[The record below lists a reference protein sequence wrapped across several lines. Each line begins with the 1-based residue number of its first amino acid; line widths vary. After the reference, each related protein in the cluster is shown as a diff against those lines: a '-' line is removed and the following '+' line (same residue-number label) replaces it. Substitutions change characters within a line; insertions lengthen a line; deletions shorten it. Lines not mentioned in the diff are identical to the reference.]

1 MSTRRERLFRFGKV
15 LLAKLCSSLRRYPE
29 TLLMCVATAVVLIIL
44 NHGLPGARDYPF
56 DSLQRLAA
64 VLALGIPLSLCI
76 KVWFE
81 RIPDLKLLPKIL
93 IYIAAAAGLV
103 LYYLFLLK
111 DFGTVSLQR
120 YVAVS
125 LSLYLAFTFIPYFY
139 HRQNYEHYVIKL
151 GINFSITYLFAAVLF
166 GGLAAILATINYL
179 FSARIPGDTYLD
191 IWLIVAGIFAPAF
204 FLADIP
210 GEDREL
216 DLESYPKV
224 LGLLLGYI
232 LVPLILVYSAIL
244 YAYFF
249 KVLLIRQ
256 WPQVMVSH
264 LVLWYAIF
272 STLVIFC
279 LYPLRG
285 TNRWIKTFTDQ
296 FPKLLL
302 PLLALM
308 FAAMGVRIGAYGITE
323 NRYFVLAAGLWVTGS
338 MLYLIISRK
347 PRNVFLPAA
356 LALVAA
362 LSVYG
367 PWSAFSVSVRSQ
379 NHRFEQ
385 IAAEQNLIED
395 GKIVKTA
402 AIPEGVRQEINS
414 IILYFDRNHE
424 LSALRTLPEG
434 FQTDQMEALFGFPL
448 HEWTMP
454 GGGGEAYFYYALDEN
469 EAYWDISDY
478 DYLMRFSSAGQR
490 YRAGDLEVA
499 YSPETYELGI
509 MHQGVK
515 IYARDVSGFAKQLH
529 QDNAGKVREMLPQG
543 ELTFSDSNDDGLKL
557 LYGFTQLNGREDP
570 VSGAV
575 TIDYVD
581 FYLFI
586 SRDGARD

>member
-1 MSTRRERLFRFGKV
+1 
-15 LLAKLCSSLRRYPE
+15 
-29 TLLMCVATAVVLIIL
+29 MCAATAVVLIIL
-44 NHGLPGARDYPF
+44 NHGVPGAGDYPF

-64 VLALGIPLSLCI
+64 VLALGIPLSLCLQ
-76 KVWFE
+76 VWFE
-81 RIPDLKLLPKIL
+81 RTPALKLPSKIL

-139 HRQNYEHYVIKL
+139 RRQNYEHYVIKL
-151 GINFSITYLFAAVLF
+151 GVSFSITYLFASVLF
-166 GGLAAILATINYL
+166 GGLAAILATVNYL
-179 FSARIPGDTYLD
+179 FSARISAHTYLD
-191 IWLIVAGIFAPAF
+191 IWIIVVGIFAPAF

-210 GEDREL
+210 GKDREL

-232 LVPLILVYSAIL
+232 LVPLILAYSAIL

-285 TNRWIKTFTDQ
+285 TNRWIKVFTDQ

-323 NRYFVLAAGLWVTGS
+323 NRYFVLAAGLWVAGS

-347 PRNVFLPAA
+347 PRNVFLLAA
-356 LALVAA
+356 LALVAV

-367 PWSAFSVSVRSQ
+367 PWSAYSVSVRSQ
-379 NHRFEQ
+379 NRRFEQ

-395 GKIVKTA
+395 GKIVKTAA

-424 LSALRTLPEG
+424 LSDLRALPKG
-434 FQTDQMEALFGFPL
+434 FQIDQMEALFGFPL

-454 GGGGEAYFYYALDEN
+454 DGEEAYFYYALDEN

-499 YSPETYELGI
+499 YSPENYELRI

-515 IYARDVSGFAKQLH
+515 VYARDVSGFAKQLH
-529 QDNAGKVREMLPQG
+529 QESAGKVREMLPQG
-543 ELTFSDSNDDGLKL
+543 ELTFSDSSDDGLKL
-557 LYGFTQLNGREDP
+557 LYAFTHLNGRENP

-581 FYLFI
+581 FYLLI
-586 SRDGARD
+586 SHRGTGTN